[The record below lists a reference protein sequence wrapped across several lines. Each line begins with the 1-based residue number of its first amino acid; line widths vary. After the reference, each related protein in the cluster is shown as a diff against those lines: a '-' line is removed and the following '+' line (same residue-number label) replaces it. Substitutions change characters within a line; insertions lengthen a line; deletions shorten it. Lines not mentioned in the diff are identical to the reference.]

1 MKRIN
6 IYLSIAVLL
15 LLSGCAKVPTGGS
28 GLPLSFS
35 ATVEGETKASM
46 QSADLSKFSLKI
58 MTEDPDYNSYTVVTK
73 ATDGSWQPDQA
84 LFWRDEK
91 FEVSYHAVIFGDTTV
106 PNDDFDTTD
115 GMQCQL
121 PIDQRTQAKLN
132 AADLLY
138 SSGSAN
144 FEDTDNGRIA
154 ISFHHMLTKVNFEI
168 TLGEQ
173 FYDRGVSR
181 GTENP
186 VANVVLD
193 GSYQKFRF
201 WIMGGRIAS
210 IDKSYAG
217 EGIQAFPA
225 AWQPA
230 TADAKTA
237 TAVFE
242 AILVPN
248 VDNDDVHKK
257 TIPYAPGQLHLLLL
271 IGDEAY
277 EWTNNADVLLEP
289 GKTVTLP
296 VSITAPAPLQQIAGH
311 DYVEMGDGLKW
322 ATCNVGAQQPWDC
335 GDYFAWGEVE
345 PYYLPGHSQMDGY
358 WRDGLIGYNSA
369 SYRYCILDNVE
380 YRYTK
385 YCADPQ
391 YGYNGYW
398 DSLTCLQPIDDAA
411 TQHWGA
417 SWRMP
422 TIPEWENL
430 LNSKY
435 FEWTWVE
442 DYQGS
447 GVNGSVVT
455 SRISGYEGNNIFIP
469 AAGFW
474 YSDSFSEL
482 GNSGAYWG
490 AYYFTGHIDN
500 ASCLSLTNA
509 SYMNSIPRY
518 YGCSVRP
525 VSD

>member
-35 ATVEGETKASM
+35 ASVEGETKASM
-46 QSADLSKFSLKI
+46 QSADLSKSSLKI

-73 ATDGSWQPDQA
+73 ATDGSWQPDRA

-154 ISFHHMLTKVNFEI
+154 ISFRHMLTKVNIKI

-181 GTENP
+181 RTENP
-186 VANVVLD
+186 VASVLLD

-345 PYYLPGHSQMDGY
+345 PYYLPGYSQMDGY
-358 WRDGLIGYNSA
+358 WRDGKGAGYDSA
-369 SYRYCILDNVE
+369 SYRY
-380 YRYTK
+380 RGFTK
-385 YCADPQ
+385 YCPDPQ
-391 YGYNGYW
+391 YGYDGYW
-398 DSLTCLQPIDDAA
+398 DSLTSLQPIDDAA

-422 TIPEWENL
+422 TIPEWEKL
-430 LNSKY
+430 ENSNY

-442 DYQGS
+442 DYQGT
-447 GVNGSVVT
+447 GVNGCVVT

-474 YSDSFSEL
+474 KMVSFSEL
-482 GNSGAYWG
+482 GNYGAYWTSN
-490 AYYFTGHIDN
+490 FFIDN
-500 ASCLSLTNA
+500 PDHAPYLSLSAYGNIIG
-509 SYMNSIPRY
+509 SYQRY
-518 YGCSVRP
+518 YGFSVRP